1 MFLNTKDT
9 KFTKE
14 NLKGVVWIWNL
25 TSLCVLCDLCV
36 KGFDLRNL
44 RIAFGLMTTLPFRL
58 PDDWSVGD
66 SGRAAVWYPLVG
78 LVIGALTWLAWK
90 GAIFVFSPLIAG
102 VITLAVW
109 ILLTGGL
116 HLDGLA
122 DCCDSLFASVTP
134 ERRLEIMKDPHVGAF
149 GVIGLILIL
158 FLKAAALASLTSI
171 SSFGI
176 LLAASLA
183 RWCILP
189 AGLLPLARP
198 SGMGADFALGFRR
211 SFILWSVLIPLA
223 LAILLGRRGILSSVA
238 GLGATLLVLWLA
250 KSRIG
255 GVTGDVF
262 GMVVEIV
269 ETVVLLASLIGV

>member
-1 MFLNTKDT
+1 MR
-9 KFTKE
+9 
-14 NLKGVVWIWNL
+14 
-25 TSLCVLCDLCV
+25 SM
-36 KGFDLRNL
+36 
-44 RIAFGLMTTLPFRL
+44 RIAFGLMTTLLIRL

-78 LVIGALTWLAWK
+78 LVLGALSWLAWE
-90 GAIFVFSPLIAG
+90 GARLVFPPLFGG
-102 VITLAVW
+102 VITLVVW
-109 ILLTGGL
+109 VALTGGL

-122 DCCDSLFASVTP
+122 DCCDGLFASAAK
-134 ERRLEIMKDPHVGAF
+134 ERRLEIMKDPRVGAF
-149 GVIGLILIL
+149 GVIGLILVL
-158 FLKAAALASLTSI
+158 LLKAAVLASLTSV

-198 SGMGADFALGFRR
+198 SGMGADFASGFRR
-211 SFILWSVLIPLA
+211 SYLIWGALVPLAVAVLSGTRGVLSVLAGVGAAA
-223 LAILLGRRGILSSVA
+223 LIA
-238 GLGATLLVLWLA
+238 WFA

-262 GMVVEIV
+262 GTIVEVVETI
-269 ETVVLLASLIGV
+269 VLLVFVSLVE

>member
-1 MFLNTKDT
+1 M
-9 KFTKE
+9 
-14 NLKGVVWIWNL
+14 
-25 TSLCVLCDLCV
+25 
-36 KGFDLRNL
+36 RHL

-58 PDDWSVGD
+58 PENWSGGD

-90 GAIFVFSPLIAG
+90 GAIFAFSPLIAG
-102 VITLAVW
+102 VITLVVW
-109 ILLTGGL
+109 VVLTGGL

-122 DCCDSLFASVTP
+122 DCCDGLFASAAP

-158 FLKAAALASLTSI
+158 FLKAAALAALTPV

-176 LLAASLA
+176 LMAASLA
-183 RWCILP
+183 RWCILL

-198 SGMGADFALGFRR
+198 LGMGSDFAAGFQR
-211 SFILWSVLIPLA
+211 SFMIWAAIIPLI
-223 LAILLGRRGILSSVA
+223 LVILLGRRGVLASVA
-238 GLGATLLVLWLA
+238 GLGAAGLVLWLA

-269 ETVVLLASLIGV
+269 EVVVLLIFSIGA